1 MIISL
6 APQLQQLLLQLAL
19 DAAQHPIL
27 RRRKTGAPFHCT
39 SSGEMNPPCGKVL
52 LGKTLGT
59 RLRRGGKTAGKP
71 NRRPLIYRSSRK

>member
-19 DAAQHPIL
+19 NAAQHPIL

-39 SSGEMNPPCGKVL
+39 SSGEMNSPCGKVL
-52 LGKTLGT
+52 HAKRLDALPRGAAAPPELG
-59 RLRRGGKTAGKP
+59 
-71 NRRPLIYRSSRK
+71 